1 LKSSEVDKS
10 AIPKKVYIYWVL
22 AFMLWS
28 GLIAFL
34 AWQETGAGE
43 RLVYQL
49 AEAEARGSFYKD
61 LTYRRWAAKQ
71 GGLYV
76 RRSDYTPPNPYLSH
90 IPNRDLST
98 IAGVDLT
105 LVNPAYM
112 TRQVHELSAT
122 QYGTRGHITS
132 LDPLRPEN
140 DPDDWEKKVLESFE
154 LGSSEFS
161 EKTLID
167 GISYLRMMFA
177 MTTEEF
183 CLKCHAHQG
192 YQVGDIRGG
201 ISLSIPL
208 RPYLLAYQANN
219 SAALVNKVIIWSV
232 GLLLISISFLPV
244 RKYFQREYNIKK
256 LLESSEKKYRKLFND
271 ATVGFCLADAE
282 SGEILECN
290 EALATMVERSVDE
303 LIGQSQSI
311 LQAEGPVLDGKT
323 ETFIRH
329 RREKSGSVLPSKLV
343 TRRGREFAVEIK
355 ANCFSR
361 EGDDFIFG
369 IFHDVSERAQAE
381 LVLRESEE
389 KYRALLNNQND
400 AIYLHKAVTDN
411 FSTLIEVNEAVVE
424 RYGYSRE
431 ELLKMSIEDLV
442 APAVLKKQ
450 REERHFSA
458 VLDSGHQTYGS
469 ELVTRQGDHI
479 PVEISTTVVELQGE
493 MYFLSIARDM
503 TERQTATMM
512 QKELESQ
519 LRQKYKMEAVGT
531 MAGGIAHDFNNILAV
546 IMTNLEL
553 MNRKARED
561 NPLLPR
567 IEQARAA
574 AMRASELVKQIL
586 TYSRQGEQNLKPV
599 KLAED
604 ISDTL
609 RLLRSTIPA
618 SIEILKNID
627 DQIKDSMVDADP
639 IQIEEVLVN
648 LCTNAAYAM
657 GEKGLLTVSLSLE
670 SLQDG
675 QLPMQPASLSGDCFR
690 MDITDT
696 GSGMTPELVEK
707 IFDPFYTTKPEGA
720 GTGMGLAI
728 SHGIIGRHN
737 GLLTVASSPG
747 EGSTFSIYLPLSEK
761 VNEGFHEESWEEVVG
776 GSENILFIDD
786 EETLARSISDYFVD
800 YGYCVTYEVDS
811 LKAFELFKQEPQK
824 FDLIIT
830 DQTMPGKTGLELIQD
845 VLAIRPDMPIVL
857 CTGYSATVT
866 EAKALESGAMAFL
879 LKPVNLPGMVKA
891 ARTILDGNK

>member
-1 LKSSEVDKS
+1 MSSEVKKTV
-10 AIPKKVYIYWVL
+10 IPKKIYLYWLL
-22 AFMLWS
+22 AFMFWT
-28 GLIAFL
+28 GLVALFS
-34 AWQETGAGE
+34 WQETGAGE
-43 RLVYQL
+43 RFVYQL
-49 AEAEARGSFYKD
+49 AEAEARGSFNKE
-61 LTYRRWAAKQ
+61 LSCRRWAAKQ
-71 GGLYV
+71 AGLYV
-76 RRSDYTPPNPYLSH
+76 HPSEHTPPNPYLEH
-90 IPNRDLST
+90 LANRDLST
-98 IAGVDLT
+98 LKGGDLT
-105 LVNPAYM
+105 PINPAYM

-122 QYGTRGHITS
+122 QYGARGHITS

-140 DPDDWEKKVLESFE
+140 APDDWERKVLASFE

-161 EKTLID
+161 EKALID
-167 GISYLRMMFA
+167 GVSYLRMMFA

-208 RPYLLAYQANN
+208 RPYYKAYQANN
-219 SAALVNKVIIWSV
+219 SAVLLHQVIIWSI
-232 GLLLISISFLPV
+232 GSLLILFSFVSV
-244 RKYFQREYNIKK
+244 RRYFQRENNVKQ

-303 LIGQSQSI
+303 LMGQSQSI
-311 LQAEGPVLDGKT
+311 LQAEKPILDGKT
-323 ETFIRH
+323 ETFLRH
-329 RREKSGSVLPSKLV
+329 RREKSGSVLPSTLMTKG
-343 TRRGREFAVEIK
+343 GREVAVEIK

-361 EGDDFIFG
+361 EGNDVIFG
-369 IFHDVSERAQAE
+369 IFHDVSERTQAE
-381 LVLRESEE
+381 FVLRESEE
-389 KYRALLNNQND
+389 KYRALLNNPND
-400 AIYLHKAVTDN
+400 AIYLHKAVEDN
-411 FSTLIEVNEAVVE
+411 FSTFVEVNDAVIE

-431 ELLKMSIEDLV
+431 ELLTMSVEDLV
-442 APAVLKKQ
+442 APEVLKEQ
-450 REERHFSA
+450 RDSGHFSMI
-458 VLDSGHQTYGS
+458 LDRGHQTYES
-469 ELVTRQGDHI
+469 LLVTRHGDHI
-479 PVEISTTVVELQGE
+479 PVEISTTVVELQSE

-503 TERQTATMM
+503 TERQDASMK
-512 QKELESQ
+512 QKELENQ

-574 AMRASELVKQIL
+574 ALRASELVKQIL
-586 TYSRQGEQNLKPV
+586 TYSRQGEQNLKPI

-604 ISDTL
+604 ISDTM

-618 SIEILKNID
+618 SIEILQNID
-627 DQIKDSMVDADP
+627 DCVKDVMVDADP

-670 SLQDG
+670 SLQG
-675 QLPMQPASLSGDCFR
+675 GEFPMQPSSLTGDCFH

-696 GSGMTPELVEK
+696 GSGMTPELIEK
-707 IFDPFYTTKPEGA
+707 IFDPFYTTKPEGS

-728 SHGIIGRHN
+728 SHGIISRHN
-737 GLLTVASSPG
+737 GILTVDSSLG
-747 EGSTFSIYLPLSEK
+747 EGSTFSIYLPLSEH
-761 VNEGFHEESWEEVVG
+761 VTVDFHEEIWEEAFG
-776 GSENILFIDD
+776 GNEHILFVDD
-786 EETLARSISDYFVD
+786 EETLARSISDYFID
-800 YGYCVTYEVDS
+800 YGYSVTYEVDS
-811 LKAFELFKQEPQK
+811 LKAVELFEQEPQK

-845 VLAIRPDMPIVL
+845 VLAFRPDMPIIL

-866 EAKALESGAMAFL
+866 EAKALESGAKAFL
-879 LKPVNLPGMVKA
+879 LKPVNLPGMVKS
-891 ARTILDGNK
+891 ARAILDSNK